1 MRHARS
7 IGGMPATR
15 RSVLPARLGLGVLA
29 ALLLTLAACGTAG
42 NSSGINPGP
51 SATATSGGSQVTP
64 AATGTPAATRHAY
77 LFSRVEYPLQ
87 IEVAKSDTVT
97 LTLAPSGD
105 ILTVTPAPGNGV
117 ATVGAPIPLPTDLE
131 NYQDVGAAVET
142 QATDNGP
149 VVWQLTSPQ
158 RQSLL
163 APAGAGA
170 TPATRQYAGQVT
182 FTWQVRAVAA
192 GQNSARIVLQLY
204 FVYLD
209 GSQQSGAIEVSQAPI
224 PMVAVDATPLN
235 TTLPPLKL
243 PLTGLT
249 WLAGFLAVLRF
260 LYGAYKTINDVAEPV
275 RDAVKVAGAI
285 QTRMAGSP
293 QQPGQQP
300 IQRQAP
306 AHPYAAPPDA
316 RRDAPVRPAAPR
328 ALPPDPADWPT
339 LRMPTGQPQPT
350 PRQQRPWPP
359 TPGASEPPRR

>member
-1 MRHARS
+1 
-7 IGGMPATR
+7 
-15 RSVLPARLGLGVLA
+15 
-29 ALLLTLAACGTAG
+29 
-42 NSSGINPGP
+42 
-51 SATATSGGSQVTP
+51 
-64 AATGTPAATRHAY
+64 
-77 LFSRVEYPLQ
+77 
-87 IEVAKSDTVT
+87 VT

-117 ATVGAPIPLPTDLE
+117 ATVGEPIPLPTDLQ

-142 QATDNGP
+142 QATDSGP
-149 VVWQLTSPQ
+149 VVWQLTGPQ

-163 APAGAGA
+163 TPVGSPA
-170 TPATRQYAGQVT
+170 ATRQYASQVT

-192 GQNSARIVLQLY
+192 GQNTARIVLQLY

-209 GSQQSGAIEVSQAPI
+209 GSQRSGAIEVSQAPI

-249 WLAGFLAVLRF
+249 WLAGFLAVVRF

-275 RDAVKVAGAI
+275 RDAVKVAGVI
-285 QTRMAGSP
+285 QTRMAGGG

-300 IQRQAP
+300 GQQSGQQPGQHQQPGQRQAQAP
-306 AHPYAAPPDA
+306 ANPSAAPPA
-316 RRDAPVRPAAPR
+316 HPAAPR
-328 ALPPDPADWPT
+328 ALPYDPADWPT
-339 LRMPTGQPQPT
+339 LRMPTGQPRPA
-350 PRQQRPWPP
+350 RQQRPWPP